1 MPYDRQMAIH
11 PLGAALSFKAD
22 DPVEAALQG
31 AFLAAISLK
40 FDHQLSSKPKR
51 RA

>member
-1 MPYDRQMAIH
+1 MAIH
-11 PLGAALSFKAD
+11 PLGAALSFRAD
-22 DPVEAALQG
+22 DRVEGALQG

-40 FDHQLSSKPKR
+40 FDQQLSSKPKP

>member
-1 MPYDRQMAIH
+1 MAIH
-11 PLGAALSFKAD
+11 PLGAALNFRAD
-22 DPVEAALQG
+22 DRVEGALQG

-40 FDHQLSSKPKR
+40 FDQQLSSKPKP